1 MVQTGLVSMRSH
13 LAKKNVVRFQTTWFS
28 VPHFLTQVRTT
39 ARTGVQRANVVL
51 LRDDNDIV
59 KHAHIIAPLCFLDSC
74 TSVSIRILFV
84 YMTVEELVVGDPSL
98 LATRS

>member
-1 MVQTGLVSMRSH
+1 M
-13 LAKKNVVRFQTTWFS
+13 
-28 VPHFLTQVRTT
+28 
-39 ARTGVQRANVVL
+39 L